1 MQRSI
6 RLIFQGHTK
15 TAQSFPLVFLT
26 SLRFPPQHVCA
37 PPPQIALFAPALLC
51 LQLEWYQNVSD
62 LWRCSCNTGAVNYC
76 CFLLKTLG
84 YIENIA
90 VK

>member
-1 MQRSI
+1 MQKSI

-15 TAQSFPLVFLT
+15 TAQSLPLVFLT

-51 LQLEWYQNVSD
+51 LQLEWY
-62 LWRCSCNTGAVNYC
+62 
-76 CFLLKTLG
+76 
-84 YIENIA
+84 
-90 VK
+90 